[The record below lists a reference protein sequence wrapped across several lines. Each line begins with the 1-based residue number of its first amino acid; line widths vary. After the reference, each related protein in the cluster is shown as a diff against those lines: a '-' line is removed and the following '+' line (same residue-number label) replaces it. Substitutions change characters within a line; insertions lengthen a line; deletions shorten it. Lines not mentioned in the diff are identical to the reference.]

1 MKRISLEELL
11 GKRKQW
17 EYREQHRYIME
28 LLEAGKV
35 KPLKASKTNGKKP
48 ALYREY
54 WLLEEKQ
61 DYGGLIEELTYQL
74 VPAISTDYYLSH
86 LEVYQKERPFVLL
99 LNTYLREHRE
109 LLLTEESVNER
120 SFEIWGWEKFIKE
133 GRAKTVLKHCGVEL
147 SMLHMYETSEP
158 LAYYSHTREVPQSL
172 LIVEN
177 KDTFYSMRRHLLE
190 GHTKILG
197 GTIGTLIYG
206 GGKRIFRS
214 FGDFELCVEPYMT
227 DAQNTLLYFGDLDY
241 EGIGIWEHFSKLFK
255 ERWEIRPFLG
265 AYEAMHQKAAGK
277 EALPKMKEQQS
288 RNISP
293 FFFSYFS
300 EDTIQKMQK
309 ILRDGTYVPQEILN
323 ITDF

>member
-11 GKRKQW
+11 GKRRQW
-17 EYREQHRYIME
+17 EYREQYRYIME

-61 DYGGLIEELTYQL
+61 DYRELLEELTYQL

-86 LEVYQKERPFVLL
+86 PEVYQKERPFVLL
-99 LNTYLREHRE
+99 LNTYLKEHRE
-109 LLLTEESVNER
+109 KLLSEESVNER
-120 SFEIWGWEKFIKE
+120 SFEIWGWEKFLIK
-133 GRAKTVLKHCGVEL
+133 GQGKTVLKHCGVEP

-158 LAYYSHTREVPQSL
+158 LACYSHTREVPQSL
-172 LIVEN
+172 LILEN
-177 KDTFYSMRRHLLE
+177 KDTFYSMRRHLLG

-197 GTIGTLIYG
+197 EAIGTLIYG

-214 FGDFELCVEPYMT
+214 FEDFAFCVEPYMT

-241 EGIGIWEHFSKLFK
+241 EGIGIWERFARLF
-255 ERWEIRPFLG
+255 EGRWEIRPFLG
-265 AYEAMHQKAAGK
+265 AYEAMLQKAAK
-277 EALPKMKEQQS
+277 REKLPDMKEQQN